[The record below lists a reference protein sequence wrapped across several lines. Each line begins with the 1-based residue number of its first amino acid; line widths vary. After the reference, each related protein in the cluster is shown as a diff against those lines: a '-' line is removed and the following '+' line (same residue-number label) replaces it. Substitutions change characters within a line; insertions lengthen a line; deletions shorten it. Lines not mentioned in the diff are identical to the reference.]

1 MKFKMLVASVAL
13 ACSSLS
19 YSQTTTEYSLS
30 RTLPLIN
37 ASGAYARGYTGK
49 GSVIAILDTGI
60 DTSNDEFKNKIL
72 AIKDFTN
79 SKTIVD
85 RVGHGT
91 HVAGIAAAA
100 KNGVG
105 VQGVAY
111 DASLIIGK
119 ITDNGVMNTSTVLT
133 AANWAATLGADV
145 ANMSVT
151 FPISRNTLTPVLIAP
166 GIYKTSYTNTGKL
179 PYEFDAKTWAAAT
192 KGEMVMVV
200 AAGNE
205 ATAWSNSIAQ
215 LATATDAN
223 GNLLLGGRMIIAGNW
238 NGVTNKTVGPSSD
251 GAAHLC
257 QVMVNS
263 VCQDKYHTYDFFLMA
278 PGTSII
284 STSPKNPINPTGLAT
299 MSGTSM
305 AAPVISGGAAIIH
318 QMWPQMTGAN
328 IVKLLLVTAN
338 KNLPNYSLY
347 TMGQGLM
354 DLDKATSPVGSV
366 GIPTTGRLSGTTL
379 ASARPLVYTATG
391 SASTGKL
398 SGIMVVDSFERD
410 FYINGKSFTAYKKS
424 ESFNHRQ
431 AMMVYESHNPYALF
445 NSYNERANVKVGA
458 YEMSIYH
465 DTTNMLGTSPMMLE
479 LAYTK
484 NFGDASIKFSG
495 GFFNETNTWLGNSV
509 GSFVGDGKN
518 SNSNTQFVGVELNKS
533 FDIGTNVYANFIHG
547 VTQTSSQSE
556 NIQKIG
562 SVLSYSWAAGIEQK
576 LNIDNTIGVMAY
588 QPVSVYR
595 ANADLVAP
603 VGLDSSF
610 NIIQN
615 SSVNLAADV
624 HELRTGIYHK
634 FQNSKE
640 FNTMTFVEARQNYHG
655 QLGQSDVAFGFKFSK
670 TF

>member
-1 MKFKMLVASVAL
+1 MKFKMLAASVAL

-19 YSQTTTEYSLS
+19 YAQTTTEYSLS
-30 RTLPLIN
+30 RSLDVIKAN
-37 ASGAYARGYTGK
+37 AAYARGYTGK

-60 DTSNDEFKNKIL
+60 DTSSDEFKNKIL
-72 AIKDFTN
+72 AIKDFSN
-79 SKTIVD
+79 SGTIVD
-85 RVGHGT
+85 KVGHGT

-111 DASLIIGK
+111 DASLIVGK
-119 ITDNGVMNTSTVLT
+119 ITNTGAMNTQTVLT
-133 AANWAATLGADV
+133 AASWAASLGADV

-151 FPISRNTLTPVLIAP
+151 FPISRNTITPVLIAP

-179 PYEFDAKTWAAAT
+179 PYDFDAKAWAAAT
-192 KGEMVMVV
+192 KGEMIMVV

-205 ATAWSNSIAQ
+205 ATAWSNSITQ

-238 NGVTNKTVGPSSD
+238 NSVTNKTVGPSTN

-263 VCQDKYHTYDFFLMA
+263 VCQDKYKAYDFFLMA

-284 STSPKNPINPTGLAT
+284 STGLKTPINPTGLVT

-305 AAPVISGGAAIIH
+305 AAPAISGGAALIH
-318 QMWPQMTGAN
+318 QMWPQMTGSN
-328 IVKLLLVTAN
+328 IVRLLLVTAN
-338 KNLPNYSLY
+338 KNLPGYSLY

-366 GIPTTGRLSGTTL
+366 GIPTTGRLSDTTL

-410 FYINGKSFTAYKKS
+410 FYLNGKSFTAHKKADP
-424 ESFNHRQ
+424 FNPHQ
-431 AMMVYESHNPYALF
+431 AMMPYESHNPYTLF
-445 NSYNERANVKVGA
+445 NTYYDRTNVQIGS
-458 YEMSIYH
+458 YEMSIYR
-465 DTTNMLGTSPMMLE
+465 DTTNMLETSPMMLE
-479 LAYTK
+479 MAYTK
-484 NFGDASIKFSG
+484 NFGDTSVKFSG

-518 SNSNTQFVGVELNKS
+518 NNSTTQFAGVELNKA
-533 FDIGTNVYANFIHG
+533 FDTGTNLYANFIHG
-547 VTQTSSQSE
+547 ITKTNSHSE

-562 SVLSYSWAAGIEQK
+562 SVLSYAWTAGIEQK
-576 LNIDNTIGVMAY
+576 LNINNTIGVMVY

-610 NIIQN
+610 NVIQN

-624 HELRTGIYHK
+624 HEFRTGVYHK

-640 FNTMTFVEARQNYHG
+640 FNTMAFVEARQNYRG
-655 QLGQSDVAFGFKFSK
+655 QLGQNDMAVGFKLTK

>member
-1 MKFKMLVASVAL
+1 MLAASVAL
-13 ACSSLS
+13 ACSSLA
-19 YSQTTTEYSLS
+19 YAQTTAEYSLS
-30 RTLPLIN
+30 RSLDVVK
-37 ASGAYARGYTGK
+37 ASAAYARGYTGK

-60 DTSNDEFKNKIL
+60 DTSSDEFKNKIL

-79 SKTIVD
+79 SGTIVD

-111 DASLIIGK
+111 DASLIVGK
-119 ITDNGVMNTSTVLT
+119 ITDNGAMNTSTVLT
-133 AANWAATLGADV
+133 AASWAASLGADV

-151 FPISRNTLTPVLIAP
+151 FPISRNTITPVLIAP

-179 PYEFDAKTWAAAT
+179 PYDFDAKVWAAAT

-205 ATAWSNSIAQ
+205 ATAWSNSITQ

-238 NGVTNKTVGPSSD
+238 NSVTNKTVGPSTN

-263 VCQDKYHTYDFFLMA
+263 VCQDKYKAYDFFLMA

-284 STSPKNPINPTGLAT
+284 STGLKTPINPTGLVT

-305 AAPVISGGAAIIH
+305 AAPAISGGAALIH
-318 QMWPQMTGAN
+318 QMWPQMTGSN
-328 IVKLLLVTAN
+328 IVRLLLVTAN
-338 KNLPNYSLY
+338 KNLPGYSLY

-410 FYINGKSFTAYKKS
+410 FYLNGKSFTAHKKADP
-424 ESFNHRQ
+424 FNHQQ
-431 AMMVYESHNPYALF
+431 AMMPYESRNPYTLF
-445 NSYNERANVKVGA
+445 NTYYDRINVQVGS
-458 YEMSIYH
+458 YEMSIYR
-465 DTTNMLGTSPMMLE
+465 DTTNMLETSPMMLE
-479 LAYTK
+479 MAYTK
-484 NFGDASIKFSG
+484 NFGDTSVKFSG

-518 SNSNTQFVGVELNKS
+518 NNSTTQFAGVELNKA
-533 FDIGTNVYANFIHG
+533 FDTGTNLYANFIHG
-547 VTQTSSQSE
+547 ITKTNSHSE

-562 SVLSYSWAAGIEQK
+562 SVLSYAWTAGIEQK
-576 LNIDNTIGVMAY
+576 LNINNTIGVMVY

-610 NIIQN
+610 NVIQN

-624 HELRTGIYHK
+624 HELRTGVYHK

-640 FNTMTFVEARQNYHG
+640 FNTMAFVEARQNYRG
-655 QLGQSDVAFGFKFSK
+655 QLGQNDMAVGFKLTK

>member
-1 MKFKMLVASVAL
+1 MKFKMLAASVAL
-13 ACSSLS
+13 ACSSLA
-19 YSQTTTEYSLS
+19 YAQTTEYSLS
-30 RTLPLIN
+30 HSLDVVK
-37 ASGAYARGYTGK
+37 ASAAYARGYTGK
-49 GSVIAILDTGI
+49 GSVIAVLDTGI
-60 DTSNDEFKNKIL
+60 DTSSDEFKNKIL
-72 AIKDFTN
+72 AIKDFSN
-79 SKTIVD
+79 SGTIVD

-119 ITDNGVMNTSTVLT
+119 ITDSGAMNTQPVLT
-133 AANWAATLGADV
+133 AATWAASLGADV

-151 FPISRNTLTPVLIAP
+151 FPISRNTLVPVLIAP
-166 GIYKTSYTNTGKL
+166 GIYKTAYTNTGKL
-179 PYEFDAKTWAAAT
+179 PYDFDAKAWAAAT

-205 ATAWSNSIAQ
+205 ATAWSSSITQ

-238 NGVTNKTVGPSSD
+238 NSITNKTVGPSTN

-263 VCQDKYHTYDFFLMA
+263 ICQDKYKAYDFFLMA

-284 STSPKNPINPTGLAT
+284 STAPKTPVNPTGLAT

-305 AAPVISGGAAIIH
+305 AAPAISGGAALIH
-318 QMWPQMTGAN
+318 QMWPQMTGSN
-328 IVKLLLVTAN
+328 IVRLLLVTAN
-338 KNLPNYSLY
+338 KNLPGYSLY

-410 FYINGKSFTAYKKS
+410 FYLNGKAFTVHKKADP
-424 ESFNHRQ
+424 FNHQQ
-431 AMMVYESHNPYALF
+431 AMMPYESHNPYTLF
-445 NSYNERANVKVGA
+445 NTYYDRTNVKVGS
-458 YEMSIYH
+458 YEMSIYR
-465 DTTNMLGTSPMMLE
+465 DTTNFLETSPMMLE

-484 NFGDASIKFSG
+484 NFGDTSVKFSG

-518 SNSNTQFVGVELNKS
+518 NNSTTQFAGVELNKA
-533 FDIGTNVYANFIHG
+533 FDTGTNVYANFMHG
-547 VTQTSSQSE
+547 VTKTNSNSD

-562 SVLSYSWAAGIEQK
+562 SVLSYAWTAGIEQS
-576 LNIDNTIGVMAY
+576 LNSTNKVGVMVY
-588 QPVSVYR
+588 QPVTVYR

-610 NIIQN
+610 NVIQN

-624 HELRTGIYHK
+624 HELRAGIYHK

-640 FNTMTFVEARQNYHG
+640 FNTMAFVEARQNYRG
-655 QLGQSDVAFGFKFSK
+655 QLGQNDMAVGFKLTK
-670 TF
+670 TFD